1 MENLALSTT
10 PPPPAHLLAAAAL
23 PAAPPRGLAVPRM
36 ARWRGPGLGLPIGA
50 PSGGRAPLVSP
61 MLFGGK

>member
-10 PPPPAHLLAAAAL
+10 PPPAHLLASAAL
-23 PAAPPRGLAVPRM
+23 RAAPSRAQAVPRM